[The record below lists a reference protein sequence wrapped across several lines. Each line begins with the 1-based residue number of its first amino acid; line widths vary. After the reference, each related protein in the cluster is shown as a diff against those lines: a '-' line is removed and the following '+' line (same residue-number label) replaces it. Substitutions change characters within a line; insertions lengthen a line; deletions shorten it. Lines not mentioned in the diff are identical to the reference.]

1 MHRLI
6 FALAVVFIGSSAAA
20 RDVSGRLGIGGNYES
35 GPLGA
40 GLSVKYWV
48 SDLGLHGFFG
58 LDAIHSGDSEE
69 EPGRL
74 VFKPGVRVLYSMT
87 RTRMANVFVGAGF
100 SGTFGRGKLV
110 VPPAEPFDAVGNAN
124 PSNIVA
130 FEGDNFID
138 AVIGIE
144 MFFGERFAV
153 AGTVTLAFEIGDVG
167 NATRSLASGAWGV
180 SFHWYLGRVR

>member
-1 MHRLI
+1 VHRLLL
-6 FALAVVFIGSSAAA
+6 ALAVVFIGSSAAA
-20 RDVSGRLGIGGNYES
+20 RDVSGHLGIGGNYES

-58 LDAIHSGDSEE
+58 LDAVHSGDTAE

-87 RTRMANVFVGAGF
+87 RTRLANVFVGAGF
-100 SGTFGRGKLV
+100 SGTFGRGKV
-110 VPPAEPFDAVGNAN
+110 VLPPIEPLDEQGNPN
-124 PSNIVA
+124 PNDIVP
-130 FEGDNFID
+130 FRGENFID
-138 AVIGIE
+138 VVIGVE

-153 AGTVTLAFEIGDVG
+153 AGTMTFAFEIGDAG
-167 NATRSLASGAWGV
+167 NARRSLGSGAWGA
-180 SFHWYLGRVR
+180 SFHWYL